1 MRNMSFQIS
10 SKYDVS
16 TRQDPIFAHALD
28 SIRNVLG
35 IRQPVMITVRNS
47 RRHPTRLHAR
57 LSEIKSR

>member
-1 MRNMSFQIS
+1 MRNKSFQIS

-16 TRQDPIFAHALD
+16 SRQDPIFERAVD
-28 SIRNVLG
+28 SIRSVLG
-35 IRQPVMITVRNS
+35 IRQPVMVTVRQG

>member
-10 SKYDVS
+10 KKYDVS
-16 TRQDPIFAHALD
+16 TREDPIFARSVD

-35 IRQPVMITVRNS
+35 IRQPVMATLRHG
-47 RRHPTRLHAR
+47 RRSPTRLHAR

>member
-16 TRQDPIFAHALD
+16 TRQDPMFARAVD

-35 IRQPVMITVRNS
+35 IRQPVMLTVRNGS
-47 RRHPTRLHAR
+47 RHPTRLHAR